1 MFNIKSFRLMK
12 LVPVLS
18 VLLVT
23 AVSLAQTETGSAV
36 LTAIQVVVQ
45 AQPHGF

>member
-1 MFNIKSFRLMK
+1 MFKFQSLRLQT

-23 AVSLAQTETGSAV
+23 AVSLAQSETGSA
-36 LTAIQVVVQ
+36 LLATIQIVINR
-45 AQPHGF
+45 QPQGF